1 MKIRWLRKDDEKLF
15 KDTKRARRRLGH
27 RGALTYE
34 KLIRDIQRAS
44 DFRELLASSPQGMH
58 RLTGDRR
65 PQWAMRLSGRLR
77 LIVEPDTSYTVTI
90 VVEIVDYHRRR

>member
-1 MKIRWLRKDDEKLF
+1 MKIRWQRKDDERLF
-15 KDTKRARRRLGH
+15 KDTKRAKRVLGY
-27 RGALTYE
+27 RAALTYE

-44 DFRELLASSPQGMH
+44 DFRELLASSPQTMH

-65 PQWAMRLSGRLR
+65 TQWAMRLSGRLR
-77 LIVEPDTSYTVTI
+77 LIVEPDTSYSVTI